1 MKLALG
7 LAPGSYD
14 GAFLET
20 LVERLRGMVASRD
33 ARIARMGE
41 EGAGKA
47 ALIARQEAETA
58 RLLEENASKDKQ
70 VNGLKEENAKL
81 KRTNSALNAKILGIK
96 SKKKGRKKG
105 RRGKR
110 RGSDEDGFGQEEKPK
125 SPPTTRKTREPD
137 ERLLADQKKCPECK
151 KSLSKNVGSYKR
163 KIERMAGGK
172 MRVIE
177 YKVLRRYCRTCKKMP
192 PVSIDGVLR
201 KERFGTDV
209 MARAGA
215 VKQMGITFEQVKGIF
230 KLFAD
235 TDIAR
240 STLVHFYDV
249 SAKALLPTYEQ
260 LRIELVNSANVH
272 GDETRWYINGKPVW
286 LWVFRGESVTIFEI
300 DESRSREVALF
311 NLGDLEHPLYES
323 ELCGS
328 CPETAVRK

>member
-7 LAPGSYD
+7 LAPGSYNS
-14 GAFLET
+14 AFLGM

-33 ARIARMGE
+33 VEI
-41 EGAGKA
+41 AGKD

-105 RRGKR
+105 RKGKK

-151 KSLSKNVGSYKR
+151 KPLSKNVGSYR
-163 KIERMAGGK
+163 RRIERMAGGK

-209 MARAGA
+209 IARAGA
-215 VKQMGITFEQVKGIF
+215 VKQMGVTFEQVKGIF
-230 KLFAD
+230 KIFAD

-260 LRIELVNSANVH
+260 LRIELVNSTNVH

-286 LWVFRGESVTIFEI
+286 LWVFRRESVTIFEI
-300 DESRSREVALF
+300 DESRSREVPLAV
-311 NLGDLEHPLYES
+311 LGEDYEGCVTS
-323 ELCGS
+323 DSLGS
-328 CPETAVRK
+328 WNYVGAIRLW